1 MTTPIVVAVLIAA
14 LLHAAWNAIAHAIT
28 DRLLGFALIGL
39 GGMFATLPLLF
50 VVGMPPPEAWPILLT
65 SMVTHLLYLT
75 LLMLSYRTGDFGQV
89 YPLARGTA
97 PWVVALIGVVL
108 LGETLPLSE
117 LAGVLVVSA
126 GLMVLVFAGGLPQR
140 HHVPALLAAFATGL
154 AIASYT
160 VVDAYGVRLTQDPLG
175 YITWVMMLQGP
186 VFFLVAAATRRRKL
200 VKQLRPIWKVGLFG
214 GAVSAGAYG
223 LVLWA
228 QLSGAVAG
236 IAALRETSIVFAALI
251 GLLFFRERFGPVRII
266 ASAVVVSGV
275 LLLAL

>member
-14 LLHAAWNAIAHAIT
+14 LLHASWNAIAHAIT

-39 GGMFATLPLLF
+39 GGMLATAPLLL
-50 VVGMPPPEAWPILLT
+50 VVGMPPPEAWPLLLG
-65 SMVTHLLYLT
+65 SLVTHLLYLS
-75 LLMLSYRTGDFGQV
+75 LLMLSFRTGDFGQV

-97 PWVVALIGVVL
+97 PWVVAVIGVVVF
-108 LGETLPLSE
+108 GENLPPAE
-117 LAGVLVVSA
+117 LAGVLVISG
-126 GLMVLVFAGGLPQR
+126 GLMVLVFAGGLPRR
-140 HHVPALLAAFATGL
+140 HHVPALAAAFATGL

-160 VVDAYGVRLTQDPLG
+160 VVDAAGVRLTQNPVG
-175 YITWVMMLQGP
+175 YIAWIMMLQGP
-186 VFFLVAAATRRRKL
+186 VFLLVAAATRRREL
-200 VKQLRPIWKVGLFG
+200 LRQLKPIWKVGLLG
-214 GAVSAGAYG
+214 GAISAGAYG

-251 GLLFFRERFGPVRII
+251 GSVLFRERFGPVRII
-266 ASAVVVSGV
+266 ASGVVVAGV